1 VAVEDQLEWGTPE
14 RSRWSARGWRLAAAA
29 ALVAIGGLVLYE
41 TQHHHKG
48 SAGRGV
54 VYSVTSRD
62 GARVVSINFATAGG
76 TTELPG
82 TPISWTYTPRPNE
95 IPTKGLLYLAAQ
107 NDTTASGSI
116 TCTITVGGSIAAK
129 NTAQGA
135 ASIATCTAL
144 IN

>member
-1 VAVEDQLEWGTPE
+1 LAVEDQLEWGAPE
-14 RSRWSARGWRLAAAA
+14 HGRWSARSWRLAVAAA
-29 ALVAIGGLVLYE
+29 VVVGGGLVLYE
-41 TQHHHKG
+41 AQHHHKG
-48 SAGRGV
+48 VGHGV
-54 VYSVTSRD
+54 VYSVTGRD
-62 GARVVSINFATAGG
+62 GARVISINFATAGG

-82 TPISWTYTPRPNE
+82 TPIPWKYAPGPNE
-95 IPTKGLLYLAAQ
+95 IPTKGPLYLAAQ